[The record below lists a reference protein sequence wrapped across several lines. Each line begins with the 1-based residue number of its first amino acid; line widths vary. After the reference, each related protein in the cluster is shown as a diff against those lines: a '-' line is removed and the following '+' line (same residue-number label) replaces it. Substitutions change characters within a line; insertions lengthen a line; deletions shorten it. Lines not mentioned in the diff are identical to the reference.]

1 MGRSSKYVRSC
12 EIGDSDVRCS
22 HCHIDGE
29 AFDEDRGDV
38 ASVRIASLNS
48 ERLDLLETQT

>member
-1 MGRSSKYVRSC
+1 MYV
-12 EIGDSDVRCS
+12 DS

-29 AFDEDRGDV
+29 AFHADRDDV

-48 ERLDLLETQT
+48 ERLYLLGTQT